1 MDATAAS
8 PRPDGLVDAMAA
20 AFLDLSPAEQRLV
33 VIVYET
39 LLQGRPATIEELA
52 TASGWSREDVGERL
66 HGWPGVFFDGDGRV
80 VGFWGVA
87 TEEMS
92 HRVEIGDAA
101 TWAWCAFD
109 PLFIMPLVG
118 RTARVSSQCPVTGE
132 TVSLTVTPDAVVQ
145 VHPADA
151 TVSFLTPDRRFD
163 ADVRVTFCHY
173 VLFFA
178 SRDAGERWTAD
189 HPGTFLLSV
198 QEAAEVGRRTARAVF
213 AHVPGRAGI

>member
-1 MDATAAS
+1 MDATAAA
-8 PRPDGLVDAMAA
+8 PHPEGLVDALAA
-20 AFLDLSPAEQRLV
+20 AFLDLSPDEQRLA

-52 TASGWSREDVGERL
+52 TASGWSRAAVGERL
-66 HGWPGVFFDGDGRV
+66 HGWPGVFFDSDGCV

-87 TEEMS
+87 TEEMP
-92 HRVEIGDAA
+92 HRVEIGDAV

-118 RTARVSSQCPVTGE
+118 RTAIVSSPCPVTRE

-145 VHPADA
+145 VHPPDA
-151 TVSFLTPDRRFD
+151 MVSFLTPDRRFD
-163 ADVRVTFCHY
+163 ADVRVSFCHY

-178 SRDAGERWTAD
+178 SRDAGERWTGD
-189 HPGTFLLSV
+189 HPGTFVLSV
-198 QEAAEVGRRTARAVF
+198 EEAAEVGRRTARAVF
-213 AHVPGRAGI
+213 PHVPGGAGI